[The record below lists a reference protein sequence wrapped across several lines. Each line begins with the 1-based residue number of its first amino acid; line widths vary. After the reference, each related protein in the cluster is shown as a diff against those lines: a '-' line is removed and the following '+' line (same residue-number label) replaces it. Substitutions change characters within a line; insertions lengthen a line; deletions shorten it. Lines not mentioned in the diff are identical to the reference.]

1 MDCDIGGDGPEGAI
15 GRVEGWATEGMCEM
29 EPRALLAAAA
39 ATPALPVDLRADED
53 SVPEARFLRC
63 IHVSYYT

>member
-15 GRVEGWATEGMCEM
+15 GRVEWATDEMWEM

-53 SVPEARFLRC
+53 SVPEARFLRDDRR
-63 IHVSYYT
+63 